1 MTSLDVFFAKGERAN
16 IILFSMGEL
25 VSLLGSAIYSFAIS
39 LYVLRLTG
47 SGISFAITLIQG
59 VIPTVL
65 IGPFA
70 GVLADKFNKKLLVV
84 SMDITNAILFVMLF
98 SISRRFGLTI
108 PIIYITT
115 FLMNTI
121 SVIFGISMESA
132 KPNLVTDDN
141 LIRINLISR
150 IINSLSTILGPAIG
164 GMIFAFADI
173 KCFMLINGFSFFCS
187 GISELFIDYDFNNR
201 EENEICFEAGSFTL
215 KSILP
220 DFKEGF
226 LYTYSQKELREVLN
240 TFIVL
245 NIVLGFSIMVP
256 LPYAV
261 NNVLELNPSAFG
273 LIQGFLPVG
282 TIMGAIAAG
291 KACKKLSYGR
301 IINMSVFIFGIVI
314 IAMGI
319 PLLTFAEFSKESC
332 VIYYSILMIAAGG
345 AISFADVPLIQ
356 KLQTDA
362 AEKYRGRVISTSIC
376 ICKIALPIALVLA
389 GILAEIIPVLWIFFG
404 IGILSMFYALSIRMV
419 LRENKQE
426 SGT

>member
-1 MTSLDVFFAKGERAN
+1 MKNLGVFFAKGERTN
-16 IILFSMGEL
+16 IILFSMGEM

-39 LYVLRLTG
+39 LYVLKLTG

-65 IGPFA
+65 IGSFA
-70 GVLADKFNKKLLVV
+70 GVLADKLNKKLLIV
-84 SMDITNAILFVMLF
+84 SMDIANAILFVMLF
-98 SISRRFGLTI
+98 LISRRFGLTL

-115 FLMNTI
+115 FLMNAI

-164 GMIFAFADI
+164 GMIFVFADI
-173 KCFMLINGFSFFCS
+173 KCLMLINGFSFFCS
-187 GISELFIDYDFNNR
+187 GISELFIDYGFNNR
-201 EENEICFEAGSFTL
+201 EGNERCFETGSFTL

-226 LYTYSQKELREVLN
+226 LYTYRQKELKEVLN
-240 TFIVL
+240 IFIVL

-261 NNVLELNPSAFG
+261 NNVLELDPSAYGF
-273 LIQGFLPVG
+273 IQGFLPVG

-332 VIYYSILMIAAGG
+332 VIYYSILMIATGG

-362 AEKYRGRVISTSIC
+362 VGKYRGRVISTSIC
-376 ICKIALPIALVLA
+376 ICKIALPVALVLA

-404 IGILSMFYALSIRMV
+404 IGILSMFYALSM
-419 LRENKQE
+419 
-426 SGT
+426 